1 MDVLQGIQN
10 ILLYVASF
18 VVVLS
23 VVVFVH
29 EFGHFQVARWRK
41 VAIDTF
47 SIGFGKTLFGW
58 RDKQG
63 VHWKVGALPLGGYV
77 KFADD
82 ADAMS
87 SGPREQINDPAILA
101 EARRKGLFHA
111 QPLSTRAMV
120 VAAGPLTNFV
130 FSIFAFALF
139 VFIMGRD
146 VTDRSTI
153 PARVQSVTENSAAAQ
168 AGLQSRDI
176 IRSVNGAPVSNF
188 EDLLEQMA
196 GAAGA
201 EITLQV
207 QRNDQTLTFT
217 ATPAAAAASGPRAT
231 QGVLGVT
238 GPMVLA
244 EERVLQRF
252 GPLDSI
258 GVGAQATWS
267 IIAQT
272 GAYIGAVFS
281 GRASGDQ
288 IAGPLGI
295 INVSGQV
302 ASNALDNAPGATG
315 GDDWPQKLQTLAL
328 ALLNLAAVL
337 SVAVGFVN
345 LLPIPILDGGHL
357 LFYAIEAL
365 RGGKPIPPAA
375 QEWAYRAGFAVM
387 ASLFLFA
394 TWNDITRLFP
404 GAQ

>member
-1 MDVLQGIQN
+1 MPELLQGAQN
-10 ILLYVASF
+10 LLITLASF

-29 EFGHFQVARWRK
+29 EFGHFQVARWRR

-47 SIGFGKTLFGW
+47 SIGFGKTLLGW
-58 RDKQG
+58 RDKSG

-87 SGPREQINDPAILA
+87 SAPRERLDDPAALA
-101 EARRKGLFHA
+101 EARAKGLFHA
-111 QPLSTRAMV
+111 QPVLTRALV
-120 VAAGPLTNFV
+120 VAAGPITNFI
-130 FSIFAFALF
+130 FAIFAFALVALIF
-139 VFIMGRD
+139 GRD
-146 VTDRSTI
+146 TTNIDAI
-153 PARVQSVTENSAAAQ
+153 PARVGSVI
-168 AGLQSRDI
+168 AG
-176 IRSVNGAPVSNF
+176 G
-188 EDLLEQMA
+188 
-196 GAAGA
+196 
-201 EITLQV
+201 
-207 QRNDQTLTFT
+207 
-217 ATPAAAAASGPRAT
+217 AAAAAGLQPGDEIVSVDGRSTRNFSDLQAQVAPAAGRALTVEIERNGARHSVVLTPTRGSGGR
-231 QGVLGVT
+231 GVISVS

-244 EERVLQRF
+244 SERSSVPYN
-252 GPLDSI
+252 PLEAM
-258 GVGAQATWS
+258 GVGAGNTWR

-272 GAYIGAVFS
+272 GAYIGAVFT
-281 GRASGDQ
+281 GRESGDQ

-302 ASNALDNAPGATG
+302 ATSALDAPNATLAE
-315 GDDWPQKLQTLAL
+315 KLQFLAL
-328 ALLNLAAVL
+328 SLLNLAAVL
-337 SVAVGFVN
+337 SVAVGIVN

-357 LFYAIEAL
+357 LFYGIEAA
-365 RGGKPIPPAA
+365 RGGKPLPPAA

>member
-1 MDVLQGIQN
+1 MPELLQSIQG
-10 ILLYVASF
+10 LLVTLASF

-29 EFGHFQVARWRK
+29 EFGHFQVARWRG

-58 RDKQG
+58 RDKKG
-63 VHWKVGALPLGGYV
+63 VQWKVGALPLGGYV

-87 SGPREQINDPAILA
+87 TAPREKIEDPAALA
-101 EARRKGLFHA
+101 EARNKGLFHA
-111 QPLSTRAMV
+111 QPLSTRSMV

-130 FSIFAFALF
+130 FSIFAFGLLAF
-139 VFIMGRD
+139 AFGRD
-146 VTDRSTI
+146 VPSVASVEPNS
-153 PARVQSVTENSAAAQ
+153 PASAA
-168 AGLQSRDI
+168 GLRPGDVV
-176 IRSVNGAPVSNF
+176 RSIDGQRVGNF
-188 EDLLEQMA
+188 QDL
-196 GAAGA
+196 
-201 EITLQV
+201 
-207 QRNDQTLTFT
+207 QRLIALSPGRTLTLVALRDEREVT
-217 ATPAAAAASGPRAT
+217 VQITPRPREDNPQMGSIGITHDSSPTNREPIGPVEA
-231 QGVLGVT
+231 
-238 GPMVLA
+238 
-244 EERVLQRF
+244 
-252 GPLDSI
+252 I
-258 GVGAQATWS
+258 GVGAANTWA

-272 GAYIGAVFS
+272 GSYIGGVFTGRES
-281 GRASGDQ
+281 GRQ

-302 ASNALDNAPGATG
+302 ANGALSG
-315 GDDWPQKLQTLAL
+315 GGPDTTLMDRLGFLAL
-328 ALLNLAAVL
+328 SLLNLAAVL
-337 SVAVGFVN
+337 SVAVGIVN

-357 LFYAIEAL
+357 LFYGIEGA
-365 RGGKPIPPAA
+365 RGGKPLPPSA

>member
-1 MDVLQGIQN
+1 MPDLLQSIQN
-10 ILLYVASF
+10 LLIYAGSF

-29 EFGHFQVARWRK
+29 EFGHFQVARWRG

-47 SIGFGKTLFGW
+47 SIGFGRTLLGW
-58 RDKQG
+58 RDKHG
-63 VHWKVGALPLGGYV
+63 VQWKIGALPLGGYV

-87 SGPREQINDPAILA
+87 TGPRERIDDPEVLA

-111 QPLSTRAMV
+111 QPLSTRSLV
-120 VAAGPLTNFV
+120 VAAGPVTNF
-130 FSIFAFALF
+130 IFAILAFAALAL
-139 VFIMGRD
+139 IIGRD
-146 VTDRSTI
+146 TTDVNSI
-153 PARVQSVTENSAAAQ
+153 PARIAAVSPGSAAAA
-168 AGLQSRDI
+168 AGLQSGDVIVAVDGAAIANFSALQSAVGPAAGRELAVEI
-176 IRSVNGAPVSNF
+176 ERNGAR
-188 EDLLEQMA
+188 Q
-196 GAAGA
+196 
-201 EITLQV
+201 TLQ
-207 QRNDQTLTFT
+207 LTPT
-217 ATPAAAAASGPRAT
+217 RSNLGRA
-231 QGVLGVT
+231 VLGVT
-238 GPMVLA
+238 GPLPL
-244 EERVLQRF
+244 ESERTIEHYNPIQA
-252 GPLDSI
+252 I
-258 GVGAQATWS
+258 GVGANNTWR

-272 GAYIGAVFS
+272 VTYIGGIFT
-281 GRASGDQ
+281 GRESGDQ

-302 ASNALDNAPGATG
+302 ASSALNGPAG
-315 GDDWPQKLQTLAL
+315 GGEWTDRVGMLAL

-357 LFYAIEAL
+357 LFYGIEAL
-365 RGGKPIPPAA
+365 RGGRPLPPSA

>member
-1 MDVLQGIQN
+1 MDVLQSLQN
-10 ILLYVASF
+10 ILIYPIAF
-18 VVVLS
+18 VIVLS

-47 SIGFGKTLFGW
+47 SIGFGKTLLGW
-58 RDKQG
+58 RDRHG
-63 VHWKVGALPLGGYV
+63 VQWKVGALPLGGYV

-87 SGPREQINDPAILA
+87 TAPREQITDPEVLA

-111 QPLSTRAMV
+111 QPLLTRALV
-120 VAAGPLTNFV
+120 VAAGPLTNFI
-130 FSIFAFALF
+130 FSILAFAVLAL
-139 VFIMGRD
+139 VMGRD
-146 VTDRSTI
+146 ITDYARI
-153 PARVQSVTENSAAAQ
+153 PARVASVSEDSAAAQ
-168 AGLQSRDI
+168 AGLQAGDI
-176 IRSVNGAPVSNF
+176 IRSVDGRSVANFSDLQDRISAAAGAPVTLVV
-188 EDLLEQMA
+188 ERDGMA
-196 GAAGA
+196 R
-201 EITLQV
+201 TV
-207 QRNDQTLTFT
+207 TV
-217 ATPAAAAASGPRAT
+217 TPARVQTGPRA
-231 QGVLGVT
+231 GDAVLGVT
-238 GPMVLA
+238 GPLVLPA
-244 EERVLQRF
+244 ERRIEPIA
-252 GPLDSI
+252 PLESVS
-258 GVGAQATWS
+258 VGARATWG

-272 GAYIGAVFS
+272 GSYIGAVFAGRES
-281 GRASGDQ
+281 GNQ

-302 ASNALDNAPGATG
+302 AANALSDGGGGTG
-315 GDDWPQKLQTLAL
+315 WDDKLKTLGL

-357 LFYAIEAL
+357 LFYGIEAL

-404 GAQ
+404 GAH

>member
-1 MDVLQGIQN
+1 MDVLQSIQTVL
-10 ILLYVASF
+10 IYAASF

-47 SIGFGKTLFGW
+47 SIGFGKTLVGW
-58 RDKQG
+58 RDRQG
-63 VHWKVGALPLGGYV
+63 VQWKIGALPLGGYV

-87 SGPREQINDPAILA
+87 TAPREAIEDPAALA

-111 QPLSTRAMV
+111 QSLTTRSLV
-120 VAAGPLTNFV
+120 VAAGPTTNFI
-130 FSIFAFALF
+130 FSIFAFALLALL
-139 VFIMGRD
+139 VGRD
-146 VTDRSTI
+146 TTDVSTI
-153 PARVQSVTENSAAAQ
+153 PARIGGVAQ
-168 AGLQSRDI
+168 G
-176 IRSVNGAPVSNF
+176 G
-188 EDLLEQMA
+188 
-196 GAAGA
+196 
-201 EITLQV
+201 
-207 QRNDQTLTFT
+207 
-217 ATPAAAAASGPRAT
+217 AAAAAGIEPGDIVRSINGVTIPNFEALRARVGASANTPLVLGIERDGQPLQITVTPTSAPSNLQQGPRAG
-231 QGVLGVT
+231 QGLLGVN
-238 GPMVLA
+238 GPMVLQS
-244 EERVLQRF
+244 ERQVE
-252 GPLDSI
+252 PY
-258 GVGAQATWS
+258 GVTEAISMGAQNTWG

-281 GRASGDQ
+281 GRESGNQ

-302 ASNALDNAPGATG
+302 ATSALDLPQATVG
-315 GDDWPQKLQTLAL
+315 ERARMLGL

-357 LFYAIEAL
+357 LFYGIEAA
-365 RGGKPIPPAA
+365 RGGKPIPPVA

-387 ASLFLFA
+387 GSLFLFA

>member
-1 MDVLQGIQN
+1 MDVLKGIQD
-10 ILLYVASF
+10 ILLYAASF

-47 SIGFGKTLFGW
+47 SIGFGKTLLGW

-63 VHWKVGALPLGGYV
+63 VEWKVGALPLGGYV

-87 SGPREQINDPAILA
+87 TGPRAQITDPAVMA

-120 VAAGPLTNFV
+120 VAAGPVTNFI
-130 FSIFAFALF
+130 FSILAFAALAL
-139 VFIMGRD
+139 IMGRNITD
-146 VTDRSTI
+146 VSTI
-153 PARVQSVTENSAAAQ
+153 PARIAVVHEGTAAAGAGIQ
-168 AGLQSRDI
+168 ASDI
-176 IRSVNGAPVSNF
+176 IRSVNGESVANF
-188 EDLLEQMA
+188 AALQSRIAASA
-196 GAAGA
+196 GQPLA
-201 EITLQV
+201 LQV
-207 QRNDQTLTFT
+207 ERGGQLIAIT
-217 ATPAAAAASGPRAT
+217 ATPRSSTGEAGMPPEG
-231 QGVLGVT
+231 QGMLGVG
-238 GPMVLA
+238 GPLILPD
-244 EERVLQRF
+244 ERVIQRF
-252 GPLDSI
+252 GVLESI
-258 GVGAQATWS
+258 GIGAQSTWE
-267 IIAQT
+267 IVAQT
-272 GAYIGAVFS
+272 GAYIGAVFA
-281 GRASGDQ
+281 GRESGDQ

-302 ASNALDNAPGATG
+302 ASNALSSS
-315 GDDWPQKLQTLAL
+315 GDDWQANLRMLGL

-357 LFYAIEAL
+357 LFYGIEAL

-394 TWNDITRLFP
+394 TWNDITRLLP